1 MIKDRQRVVRL
12 RKRLSL
18 LLMVTIA
25 ILLWV
30 KNKYNDIEYL
40 QDEMDYQSI
49 VIEEQCKL
57 IDSLSGIFENNIKKD
72 TIIAKIEHSII
83 KHFMTTKKTP
93 KPTTWLRDDGSIVAC
108 TEKIKV
114 MQENFAEI
122 KQMTQ
127 DALEDGLLM
136 EVSESQMRAQ
146 LHVLIDALVNS
157 YQKNH

>member
-72 TIIAKIEHSII
+72 TIIAKIEPVKFKKHKNEDVKLEPVKITIDSI
-83 KHFMTTKKTP
+83 KKEE
-93 KPTTWLRDDGSIVAC
+93 L
-108 TEKIKV
+108 
-114 MQENFAEI
+114 
-122 KQMTQ
+122 
-127 DALEDGLLM
+127 
-136 EVSESQMRAQ
+136 VSDT
-146 LHVLIDALVNS
+146 L
-157 YQKNH
+157 